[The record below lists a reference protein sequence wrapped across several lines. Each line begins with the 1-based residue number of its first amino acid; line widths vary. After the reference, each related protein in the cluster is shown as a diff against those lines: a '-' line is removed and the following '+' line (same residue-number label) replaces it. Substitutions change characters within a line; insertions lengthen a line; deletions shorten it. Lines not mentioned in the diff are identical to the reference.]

1 MKYLI
6 FGLGN
11 PGSEYEDTR
20 HNIGFKILDALVRA
34 SNSVY
39 SPVKYGQMAEI
50 KHKGRTLKL
59 YKPNTYMNLSGKCVQ
74 YHMQLEKAPLDHI
87 MVVTDD
93 LALPFGTIRFRGKG
107 SDGGHNGLK
116 DIQAKIGNKYP
127 RLRFGIGKE
136 FSQGEQVDYVL
147 GKWSEFENKTLQE
160 RIDTSAEGIK
170 TFSFGGVNEAMN
182 QFNGK

>member
-39 SPVKYGQMAEI
+39 TPVKHGQMAEI
-50 KHKGRTLKL
+50 KHKGRILKL

-74 YHMQLEKAPLDHI
+74 YHMQLEKAPLDNI
-87 MVVTDD
+87 LVATDD
-93 LALPFGTIRFRGKG
+93 LALPYGTLRFRGKG

-116 DIQAKIGNKYP
+116 DIQSKIGSKYP

-136 FSQGEQVDYVL
+136 FRPGEQVDYVL
-147 GKWSEFENKTLQE
+147 GKWSEEELENFEE
-160 RIDTSAEGIK
+160 RIETAAEGIK
-170 TFSFGGVNEAMN
+170 AFAFGGINDAMN
-182 QFNGK
+182 RFNGK